1 METFSDRL
9 KLPSRDF
16 LAKPEDANPEREC
29 DAQQRIGGADLN
41 DYVSANPIWP
51 TYSIE
56 SATGLSSRVPRE
68 ASFR

>member
-1 METFSDRL
+1 MRRQALLDT
-9 KLPSRDF
+9 
-16 LAKPEDANPEREC
+16 
-29 DAQQRIGGADLN
+29 ADLACRGVGNFFREAETTESGLPTETEPN